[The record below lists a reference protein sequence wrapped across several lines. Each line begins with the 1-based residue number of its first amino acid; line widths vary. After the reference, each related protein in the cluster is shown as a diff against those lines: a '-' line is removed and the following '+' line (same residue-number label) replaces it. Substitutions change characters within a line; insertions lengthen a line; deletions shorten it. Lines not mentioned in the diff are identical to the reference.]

1 MTNSHETNHAV
12 KDASCQPESFRMD
25 KAEHLR
31 KWALE
36 TIFQS
41 PHVNNED
48 LCDGLLIAD
57 RAVHYVLTGERL
69 SSQQASAKEAVRSNC
84 RLFCAVICRAKCF
97 FQMKHAIIYKLY
109 NIIFSF
115 IPVRIKKVPLHTI
128 NCTPNHEWRQVG
140 GPFIVLRQYFLN
152 ALHKL
157 GCRFKIKA
165 KFAFARSL
173 PGSISNKICQ
183 LPQKLARRL
192 RDIGHKN
199 SSSAGVVGTSTVD
212 EAGGSGNA
220 ATSSS
225 DLLRELNDQQ
235 VAATYAVRDAVDR
248 LRIQV
253 FHEVGQFIRRKS

>member
-1 MTNSHETNHAV
+1 MNHNQSSTP
-12 KDASCQPESFRMD
+12 KPSPCQPESFRMD

-69 SSQQASAKEAVRSNC
+69 SSQQASAQEAVRSNC

-115 IPVRIKKVPLHTI
+115 IPVRIKKVLLHTI

-173 PGSISNKICQ
+173 PDSISNKICQ

-248 LRIQV
+248 LRLQV